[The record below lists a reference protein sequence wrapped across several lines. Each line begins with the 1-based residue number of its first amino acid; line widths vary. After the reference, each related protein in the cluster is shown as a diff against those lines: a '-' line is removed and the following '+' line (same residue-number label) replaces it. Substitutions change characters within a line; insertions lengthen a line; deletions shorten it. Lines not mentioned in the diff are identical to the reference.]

1 MSKLFNLNPRKPNT
15 LSEDAARKLEEAIAA
30 KGEGVAGQTSAVVVP
45 AIVETRELTSSPA
58 PSVQAMQPEPEPIIE
73 PASVTT
79 VEEVTAQ
86 ARNVVSPRTRG
97 TTKPRPRELPT
108 TGVGTM
114 HNPRVRKTDGVK
126 TRSTTVHLPVE
137 LAKKLAVHCAMS
149 GRKQSEVI
157 GEAVGRLLADS

>member
-1 MSKLFNLNPRKPNT
+1 MSKVFNLNPRKPNT
-15 LSEDAARKLEEAIAA
+15 LSEEAARKLEDAIAA
-30 KGEGVAGQTSAVVVP
+30 KGEGVAGLAAEALAPVQEAPPPVVVAAP
-45 AIVETRELTSSPA
+45 VVEEELAESIVEA
-58 PSVQAMQPEPEPIIE
+58 PP
-73 PASVTT
+73 
-79 VEEVTAQ
+79 
-86 ARNVVSPRTRG
+86 ARNTVSSRARSA
-97 TTKPRPRELPT
+97 TKSRVRELPT

-157 GEAVGRLLADS
+157 AEAVEALLA